1 VDVACQWRVIFFLS
15 VGIAPSWRYNRHGM
29 ADLRDGLIGALG
41 EAARPLVKRLV
52 ALGVPFGRVEARLRE
67 LFVEV
72 ADKEL
77 ELPGRRQTDSRIA
90 LVTGINRKEVRR
102 IRSGDRQ
109 APAPRSFSMNQ
120 AASLIS
126 RWRTDRET
134 SDRSGRPRPLPY
146 QAARGPSFMKLARK
160 VTGDLA
166 PRILLDELLRTGAAE
181 MRPGEVVVLKGDS
194 FVPRLDTA
202 EKLQILTEDPAELIE
217 TILRN
222 VLGERTQRALQRKVF
237 FDNLGAEGAER
248 IRAEMRREG
257 ERFLRRVNR
266 LLARYDRDRNPE
278 APGGTPY
285 YAGIGVYFFEDES
298 ASPAA
303 TPRRRKRAARADKEH
318 ER

>member
-1 VDVACQWRVIFFLS
+1 
-15 VGIAPSWRYNRHGM
+15 M
-29 ADLRDGLIGALG
+29 ADVREGLVDAIGELL
-41 EAARPLVKRLV
+41 RPLVKRLL
-52 ALGVPFGRVEARLRE
+52 ASGVPFGRVEARLRE

-72 ADKEL
+72 AETEL
-77 ELPGRRQTDSRIA
+77 ALPGRRQTDSRVA

-102 IRSGDRQ
+102 IRSADKKT
-109 APAPRSFSMNQ
+109 AAPRSFSMNH

-146 QAARGPSFMKLARK
+146 QAERGPSFMKLARK

-166 PRILLDELLRTGAAE
+166 PRILLDELVRSGAAE
-181 MRPGEVVVLKGDS
+181 IRPDEVVVLKGDS
-194 FVPRLDTA
+194 FVPRVDTA
-202 EKLQILTEDPAELIE
+202 DKLQILAEDPAELVE

-222 VLGERTQRALQRKVF
+222 VLAERADPALQRKVY
-237 FDNLGAEGAER
+237 FDNLGSDGADR

-266 LLARYDRDRNPE
+266 LLSRYDRDRNPK
-278 APGGTPY
+278 APGGDPY

-298 ASPAA
+298 APQGG
-303 TPRRRKRAARADKEH
+303 TRPPRKRAAREDKER

>member
-1 VDVACQWRVIFFLS
+1 
-15 VGIAPSWRYNRHGM
+15 M
-29 ADLRDGLIGALG
+29 ADVREGLVDAIGELL
-41 EAARPLVKRLV
+41 RPLVKRLL
-52 ALGVPFGRVEARLRE
+52 ASGVPFGRVEARLRE

-72 ADKEL
+72 AETEL
-77 ELPGRRQTDSRIA
+77 ALPGRRQTDSRVA

-102 IRSGDRQ
+102 IRSADKRT
-109 APAPRSFSMNQ
+109 AAPRSFSMNH

-146 QAARGPSFMKLARK
+146 QAERGPSFMKLARK

-166 PRILLDELLRTGAAE
+166 PRILLDELVRSGAAE
-181 MRPGEVVVLKGDS
+181 LRPGDVVVLKGDS
-194 FVPRLDTA
+194 YVPKVDA
-202 EKLQILTEDPAELIE
+202 ADQLQILAEDPAELVE

-222 VLGERTQRALQRKVF
+222 VLAERAPAALQRKVY
-237 FDNLGAEGAER
+237 FDNLGSDGADR
-248 IRAEMRREG
+248 IRSEMRREG

-266 LLARYDRDRNPE
+266 LLSRYDRDRNPK
-278 APGGTPY
+278 APGGDPY

-298 ASPAA
+298 APQGG
-303 TPRRRKRAARADKEH
+303 TRPPRKRAGREDKER